1 MAANRHL
8 IFLILLTYFANVANA
23 YYPDYTDAERDA
35 INKLR
40 PLIADYLVPDY
51 MKTDAY
57 HLRLLKATKFDVNN
71 AVEIAKRNNKWR
83 KLNNID
89 EILNQD
95 LNEYY
100 TDFPFKIEGVD
111 KEGSP
116 ILQFHFGKWK
126 LRNYALSSDL
136 ELRKIPVK
144 VFIQALE
151 TVEQKLYAIQK
162 SGGQNISSTYVV
174 DDMDGLSVREHVCRK
189 CLSLMAD
196 LLRTFLNYPSLWKKE
211 VVINAPKIFSRIKQ
225 LIDEILPSDVS
236 RIIYV
241 YAPNENTWRDEV
253 SQDISADQLPIEFG
267 GTQDNW
273 LN

>member
-151 TVEQKLYAIQK
+151 TVEQK
-162 SGGQNISSTYVV
+162 T
-174 DDMDGLSVREHVCRK
+174 
-189 CLSLMAD
+189 
-196 LLRTFLNYPSLWKKE
+196 LRYS
-211 VVINAPKIFSRIKQ
+211 KIRRAKH
-225 LIDEILPSDVS
+225 
-236 RIIYV
+236 
-241 YAPNENTWRDEV
+241 
-253 SQDISADQLPIEFG
+253 
-267 GTQDNW
+267 
-273 LN
+273 